1 MKIRILLSSIF
12 ILLLLGSVKSQK
24 IDSLQAALKKANT
37 NQKKTDVLLQ
47 LAEQYLKSDASLAK
61 GHALKAYAYATADG
75 ETVQKAKAQQII
87 ATSYLYLAEYHK
99 AIDSYKKTLTLYD
112 PMIDPLNVGAVMR
125 ELSTAYYQSGHADSA
140 RMFALRSVKILK
152 NSSYTSQLIQS
163 LQFLGNLYLDRKQYD
178 STIIYFEQTLK
189 VYDVYVKTL
198 ENSPEMYK
206 KTLLKTASLQGQLGT
221 VFYLSGNFGQAVNGL
236 QKAIAVCI
244 IVEDKDLLASLYID
258 LGNVYKMQ
266 QSADKAIEYYFKAL
280 KIYEGKQNLLQV
292 ANTYNKI
299 GGIYFDQAN
308 YEDAYNN
315 YLIANKMHHK
325 IGNKP
330 GMAATINNL
339 GEVFKMKGM
348 KDSAAFYYS
357 KALNLNNLMGNKSM
371 MGINYQNLGDLF
383 LVNNEFDKALY
394 YFNQA
399 ISMFNET
406 NYREA
411 LGALNISMG
420 DYFQKQGNY
429 TKSIDHYQKAYALSN
444 ELNDKQKKA
453 FSARGLAISFERLGN
468 PQKALAFYKIY
479 SEQKDSLL
487 SIEKHRKLTEIQTK
501 YAYEKQRAEM
511 QLQEEA
517 IKSLEKSK
525 DFNYIIRY
533 LLGAGLLLMII
544 IGYLLLKRKDVN
556 IKNERLRM
564 DKEHELIQSKQA
576 LTEVE
581 LRNKSLEK
589 NKLEE
594 DLKYKTH
601 NLMNL
606 AMHISQKNEFLAEI
620 KQCLK
625 ETKHLSGHDK
635 ELKISDL
642 IIKINQQT
650 RLNKDL
656 KHFQTEIEQT
666 NKEFFLKLKQVC
678 PELTQNEKQLAAL
691 LRINLSSKEIAS
703 LNNISVKAIE
713 MGRYR
718 LRKKLGIE
726 NNENLTNYLQKLV

>member
-1 MKIRILLSSIF
+1 
-12 ILLLLGSVKSQK
+12 
-24 IDSLQAALKKANT
+24 
-37 NQKKTDVLLQ
+37 
-47 LAEQYLKSDASLAK
+47 
-61 GHALKAYAYATADG
+61 
-75 ETVQKAKAQQII
+75 
-87 ATSYLYLAEYHK
+87 
-99 AIDSYKKTLTLYD
+99 
-112 PMIDPLNVGAVMR
+112 
-125 ELSTAYYQSGHADSA
+125 
-140 RMFALRSVKILK
+140 
-152 NSSYTSQLIQS
+152 
-163 LQFLGNLYLDRKQYD
+163 
-178 STIIYFEQTLK
+178 
-189 VYDVYVKTL
+189 
-198 ENSPEMYK
+198 MYK